1 MRLSYYGGGHYD
13 SVSVIGDPVRAA
25 DTEGGLSPRVMQGS
39 GAGVEDSGA
48 SGVGAGTAEVAV
60 EPILEPGRLE
70 EDALERSRR
79 RATEGCGGR
88 CGICLFL

>member
-13 SVSVIGDPVRAA
+13 SVSPVVG
-25 DTEGGLSPRVMQGS
+25 EH
-39 GAGVEDSGA
+39 GAGAV
-48 SGVGAGTAEVAV
+48 GVTF

-79 RATEGCGGR
+79 RVRDAGGGR
-88 CGICLFL
+88 CETVDGESRGGLYRLFPLVMATRLFRSLSIK